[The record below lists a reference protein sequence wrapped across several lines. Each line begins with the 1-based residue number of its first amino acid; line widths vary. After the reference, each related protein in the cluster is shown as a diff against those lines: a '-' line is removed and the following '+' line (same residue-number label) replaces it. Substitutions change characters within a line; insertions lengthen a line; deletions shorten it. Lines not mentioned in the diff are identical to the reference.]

1 MNEFVK
7 TNNSKNLIVTQG
19 NRGSKILSKKIKKI
33 DHIEA
38 FSKGAIDKVGAGD
51 TMLAF
56 ISALLK
62 NKTNRVLALFIGS
75 LAAAISVQS
84 FANKNSISKIA
95 LLKFI
100 SRVLK

>member
-1 MNEFVK
+1 
-7 TNNSKNLIVTQG
+7 
-19 NRGSKILSKKIKKI
+19 
-33 DHIEA
+33 
-38 FSKGAIDKVGAGD
+38 
-51 TMLAF
+51 MLAF

-62 NKTNRVLALFIGS
+62 NKTNRELALFIGS

>member
-1 MNEFVK
+1 
-7 TNNSKNLIVTQG
+7 
-19 NRGSKILSKKIKKI
+19 
-33 DHIEA
+33 
-38 FSKGAIDKVGAGD
+38 
-51 TMLAF
+51 MLAF

-62 NKTNRVLALFIGS
+62 NKTDRLLALLIGS

-84 FANKNSISKIA
+84 FANKTDINKIA